1 MGATEHPNLN
11 RGQKMNPFELK
22 QTLESMKIT
31 VDTRERETEQSKE
44 RIQKFGCPHI
54 RKKLFAGDYSAV
66 FTLPTGEEFSM
77 EYLCCIE
84 RKYDLTEACMC
95 FTSERMRFIKEFER
109 AKEKGIKMY
118 LLIENGSFEK
128 AYSGQY
134 RSKMH
139 PNALI
144 ANLTAWMA
152 RYNAHIIFCRSETFP
167 KLCREILYREAKEI
181 LTNMEFDA

>member
-1 MGATEHPNLN
+1 
-11 RGQKMNPFELK
+11 MNNFDLEK
-22 QTLESMKIT
+22 TLSSMVCLI
-31 VDTRERETEQSKE
+31 DTRERDTKE
-44 RIQKFGCPHI
+44 AEKRYQAFGIPY
-54 RKKLFAGDYSAV
+54 RRQKLFAGDYSAA
-66 FTLPTGEEFSM
+66 FMLPTGEEFSM

-95 FTSERMRFIKEFER
+95 FTSERKRFIREFER

-128 AYSGQY
+128 AYNGQY

-144 ANLTAWMA
+144 ANLAAWMA
-152 RYNAHIIFCRSETFP
+152 RYNAHIIFCKAEISGRII
-167 KLCREILYREAKEI
+167 KEILYREGKELLKD
-181 LTNMEFDA
+181 LTI

>member
-1 MGATEHPNLN
+1 
-11 RGQKMNPFELK
+11 MNNFDLEK
-22 QTLESMKIT
+22 TLSSMVCLI
-31 VDTRERETEQSKE
+31 DTRERETKE
-44 RIQKFGCPHI
+44 AEKRYQELGIPYRRQ
-54 RKKLFAGDYSAV
+54 KLFAGDYSAV

-95 FTSERMRFIKEFER
+95 FTSERKRFIREFER

-128 AYSGQY
+128 AYNGQY

-152 RYNAHIIFCRSETFP
+152 RYNAHIIFCKAEISGRII
-167 KLCREILYREAKEI
+167 KEILYREGKELLKD
-181 LTNMEFDA
+181 LTI

>member
-1 MGATEHPNLN
+1 
-11 RGQKMNPFELK
+11 MNNFDLEK
-22 QTLESMKIT
+22 TLSTMVCLI
-31 VDTRERETEQSKE
+31 DTRERETKE
-44 RIQKFGCPHI
+44 SEKRYQALGIPYRRQ
-54 RKKLFAGDYSAV
+54 KLFAGDYSAA
-66 FTLPTGEEFSM
+66 FTLQTGEEFSM

-95 FTSERMRFIKEFER
+95 FTSERKRFIREFER

-128 AYSGQY
+128 AYNGQY

-152 RYNAHIIFCRSETFP
+152 RYNAHIIFCKAEISGRII
-167 KLCREILYREAKEI
+167 KEILYREGKELLKD
-181 LTNMEFDA
+181 LTI

>member
-1 MGATEHPNLN
+1 
-11 RGQKMNPFELK
+11 MNNFDLEK
-22 QTLESMKIT
+22 TLSTMVCLI
-31 VDTRERETEQSKE
+31 DTRERETKE
-44 RIQKFGCPHI
+44 AEKRYQALGIPYRRQKI
-54 RKKLFAGDYSAV
+54 FAGDYSAV

-152 RYNAHIIFCRSETFP
+152 RYNAHIIFCRAETFP

-181 LTNMEFDA
+181 LMNMEVGGE

>member
-1 MGATEHPNLN
+1 
-11 RGQKMNPFELK
+11 MNNFDLEK
-22 QTLESMKIT
+22 TLSSMVCLI
-31 VDTRERETEQSKE
+31 DTRERETKE
-44 RIQKFGCPHI
+44 AEKRYQALGTPY
-54 RKKLFAGDYSAV
+54 RRQKLFAGDYSAV
-66 FTLPTGEEFSM
+66 FMLPTGEEFSM

-95 FTSERMRFIKEFER
+95 FTSERKRFIREFER
-109 AKEKGIKMY
+109 AKENGIKMY

-128 AYSGQY
+128 AYAGQY

-152 RYNAHIIFCRSETFP
+152 RYNAHIIFCKAEISGRII
-167 KLCREILYREAKEI
+167 KEILYREGKEFLKD
-181 LTNMEFDA
+181 LTI